1 MAEFEVIYNGRVSDE
16 PFSNYLFEIRRAG
29 HRVAELQHN
38 YRGEDHHIRVG
49 AFGEWEPFDGIL
61 EGGGQKSLR
70 LSIDGA
76 AQLERRLSQK

>member
-1 MAEFEVIYNGRVSDE
+1 MVGFEVIYNGRVSDD

-38 YRGEDHHIRVG
+38 FRGEDHHIRVG

-61 EGGGQKSLR
+61 EGGGPQPLR
-70 LSIDGA
+70 LSVDGA
-76 AQLERRLSQK
+76 AHLERRLSQK